1 MSVRRLRSTAPL
13 VVALV
18 AGAALAWFTGP
29 ASPKAFAAPRIEAR
43 GVAPATLAR
52 SPVLWAAARAGALRG
67 CRGSRAC
74 LRAVGLFY
82 GTQTG
87 NTEEVAGVLGKKAG
101 VDAQDWGDLAET
113 GELAGYD
120 GLIVGAPTW
129 NTDAD
134 EYRSGT
140 SFDDYLDEIKGLDLG
155 GKPVAVFGC
164 GDSSGYGDNFC
175 DAIEEIHSAFE
186 AAGAKMIGY
195 TDASGYTFEESKSVK
210 DGKFLGLPLDQD
222 NEGDMT
228 EERAEAWISQIKAEG
243 MPL

>member
-1 MSVRRLRSTAPL
+1 MASRHSSPL
-13 VVALV
+13 VPLALLL
-18 AGAALAWFTGP
+18 AGAALVSLTGP
-29 ASPKAFAAPRIEAR
+29 PSTQTFAAPQSSAH
-43 GVAPATLAR
+43 GVAAAGLAR
-52 SPVLWAAARAGALRG
+52 DAVFRAAARAGALKG
-67 CRGSRAC
+67 CRGSRVCA
-74 LRAVGLFY
+74 RAVGLFF

-87 NTEEVAGVLGKKAG
+87 NTEEAAGVISEKAG

-113 GELAGYD
+113 ADLAGYD

-129 NTDAD
+129 NTGAD

-140 SFDDYLDEIKGLDLG
+140 SFDDYLDEIKELSLG

-164 GDSSGYGDNFC
+164 GDSQGYGDNFC

-195 TDASGYTFEESKSVK
+195 VDSSPYQHAESKSEA

-228 EERAEAWISQIKAEG
+228 EGRVDAWITQIKGEG